1 MLMEFTQLRYSVN
14 DRIAHIEMNRPEKR
28 NALSPTLRREL
39 VAALKQAEADDE
51 VTLVLLSGAG
61 KSFCAGYDMSR
72 FDDGPGETDHANID
86 GYLTSKHFES
96 WTGQFPRSCHRDWF
110 TIWDLLKP
118 VVAKVQGYCLA
129 GGSEIM
135 SMCDI
140 AFVADDAVL
149 GYPPTRA
156 QGTPDLA
163 YFPWKLSMAR
173 AKYLQL
179 TGNTVSGKE
188 AAEMG
193 WVAKSFP
200 AEELD
205 EAVLRELRPMS
216 GIDPALLAANKIAVN
231 QAYEGMGFRTHL
243 QNGWSWHAMS
253 TRVRPGA
260 GDFGRIAEEQGMRA
274 AIAWRDGPFRKEG
287 FPF

>member
-1 MLMEFTQLRYSVN
+1 MEFTQLLYSVEE
-14 DRIAHIEMNRPEKR
+14 RIAHVTLNRPGKR

-39 VAALKQAEADDE
+39 VAALKQAESDDE

-61 KSFCAGYDMSR
+61 TSFCAGYDMSR
-72 FDDGPGETDHANID
+72 FDDGPGDTDHNRID
-86 GYLTSKHFES
+86 GWLESEHFDS
-96 WTGQFPRSCHRDWF
+96 WTGQFPRSCFRDWM

-118 VVAKVQGYCLA
+118 VVAKVHGYCLA

-135 SMCDI
+135 SLCDV

-156 QGTPDLA
+156 QGTPDLP
-163 YFPWKLSMAR
+163 YFPWKLSMAQ

-179 TGNTVSGKE
+179 TGNSVTGKE

-200 AEELD
+200 ASELD
-205 EAVLRELRPMS
+205 EAVARELRPMA
-216 GIDPALLAANKIAVN
+216 GIHPAMLAANKAALN
-231 QAYEGMGFRTHL
+231 DAYETMGFKTHL
-243 QNGWSWHAMS
+243 QHAWPWHVFS
-253 TRVRPGA
+253 SQVRPGA
-260 GDFGRIAEEQGMRA
+260 GDFSRIASEQGLRA
-274 AIAWRDGPFRKEG
+274 ALTWRDGPFRDEG
-287 FPF
+287 FRL